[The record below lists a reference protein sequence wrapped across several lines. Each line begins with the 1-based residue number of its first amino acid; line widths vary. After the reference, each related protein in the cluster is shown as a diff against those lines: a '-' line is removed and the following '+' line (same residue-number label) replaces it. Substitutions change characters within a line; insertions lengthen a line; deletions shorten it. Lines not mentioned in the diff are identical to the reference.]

1 MIVVLWQSNINQAVV
16 ENACVRALPRYTI
29 IKTTC
34 CSNLQLNLIVM
45 ILLLLLLLLILIL
58 LLLLPLL
65 LLLLLLVLLF
75 LLFFILHPSSGSV
88 RDIW

>member
-29 IKTTC
+29 MKTTC

-45 ILLLLLLLLILIL
+45 VLLL
-58 LLLLPLL
+58 LL

-88 RDIW
+88 RDLW

>member
-45 ILLLLLLLLILIL
+45 VLLL
-58 LLLLPLL
+58 LL

-88 RDIW
+88 RDLW

>member
-1 MIVVLWQSNINQAVV
+1 MPVFEPYLGTRVH
-16 ENACVRALPRYTI
+16 

-45 ILLLLLLLLILIL
+45 VLL
-58 LLLLPLL
+58 LL